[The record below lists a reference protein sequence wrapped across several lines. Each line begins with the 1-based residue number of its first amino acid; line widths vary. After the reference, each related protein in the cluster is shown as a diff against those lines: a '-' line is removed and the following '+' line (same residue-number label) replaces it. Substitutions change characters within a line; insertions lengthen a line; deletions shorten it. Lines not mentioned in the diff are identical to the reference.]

1 MHDYMIESNKP
12 LQKALTELKY
22 ASFEKRYISLKMKY
36 YKKLFNK
43 ALRKH
48 NRKFC
53 RAYLA

>member
-1 MHDYMIESNKP
+1 MQNYMINPDKP
-12 LQKALTELKY
+12 LEKALTEIKY
-22 ASFEKRYISLKMKY
+22 ASFEKKYIYLRMKY

-53 RAYLA
+53 KAYHG

>member
-22 ASFEKRYISLKMKY
+22 ANIEKKYVFLKMKF

-53 RAYLA
+53 REYIA

>member
-1 MHDYMIESNKP
+1 MQNYMINPDKP
-12 LQKALTELKY
+12 LEKALTEIKY
-22 ASFEKRYISLKMKY
+22 ANFEKKYIYLRMKY

-53 RAYLA
+53 KAYHG